1 MSITQ
6 ILAINLHSENDQ
18 VWFKSFDT
26 PDYDFIPVNC
36 VSAALRYLLEQ
47 EISMILCR
55 VEQLLIEKLEL
66 IQKYAKM
73 KDIPILFVC
82 E

>member
-6 ILAINLHSENDQ
+6 ILAINLYPETDQ

-26 PDYDFIPVNC
+26 PDYDFIPVSC

-47 EISMILCR
+47 EVSMILCR

-73 KDIPILFVC
+73 NDIPILFIS